1 MKRQAL
7 EAKNPGGRL
16 RWTLIKSSKSAPA
29 NSSSHSPAQA
39 ELPFAS
45 GFAFSSSQSLSF
57 EELGIQG
64 SEVPSSSKRPKGSE
78 QHFARFGARIREVR
92 EAQAIVTEQLTTQN
106 AAAENYRAQQSNP
119 PSFISRS
126 MTSPARHG
134 GEYNGGYGGRYISRR
149 DTAPQYGYS
158 NERLRS
164 IPNDGRWSLPSV
176 GSKRQRVSSEQA
188 QGAEMWSPP
197 TAYTYK
203 GNTFATAPMQL
214 PDRAPQWNTNAM
226 MQGIGA
232 RMAAESRGR
241 FGTLGKKGSFVC
253 RVCNKQLSSRYGL
266 KRHFRTHTGE
276 RPFACTVCN
285 QRFKQKAHLK
295 AHMFIHE
302 NIKPFECKLCGKRFR
317 HKCNLKMH
325 ANTCSQHRLSA
336 SSRPPSESIEQR
348 TTKVGGAMEVTE

>member
-57 EELGIQG
+57 EELGIQE

-317 HKCNLKMH
+317 HKCNLKMQIGRAH
-325 ANTCSQHRLSA
+325 
-336 SSRPPSESIEQR
+336 
-348 TTKVGGAMEVTE
+348 V